1 MRGARPPKYHF
12 GFGRV
17 DPVFGLVPANPPPAP
32 SPPPLAR
39 EVQRQQEEEKRRQLL
54 VQQQERS
61 QHAHRM
67 RELEHQAELRRAAN
81 RQDAT
86 DIARWQREQ
95 RAGTSKR
102 LLAEMVGAP
111 GGPAA
116 DGGGGGAAKR
126 SRQAA
131 LNDQLAQLERETRAA
146 ASAREA
152 QEEHAAR
159 EAEEAAAAR
168 LTAMLA
174 AAKNMQ
180 YQKDLDKLLTEEQR
194 KKKEAEEARR
204 RAEEARLRKEQEDA
218 EAARRAKAL
227 ADAEAARRG
236 QVAADQAAEAARR
249 AQEVAAAAAAAAAAA
264 LPPAVVPPAAR
275 APGEPVQPEYLGGVG
290 QRVEASKDDVARKDR
305 YTGRAAAPAQ
315 KAMGVT
321 IVKAAKDFARIGTIP
336 GPPTQPPQ
344 RVPRVEDLGTVTYA
358 RIAMGN
364 IPPWLGTLDAET
376 QKFALERILHKVVLP
391 TNEVDEEQYMERPIC
406 ITHGSVV
413 VNLERTLIG
422 QGVKQQALRKL
433 NVFCIATDPKH
444 PVPPH
449 QYWQLWQAEVWPR
462 LKTLPSVGHAYGH
475 TVPRGPPRCGIWA
488 KEKKPR
494 EGGPDAG
501 KDYEEWKYHTYAR
514 VGVMAA
520 ILTYPNDEGQW
531 QRPTA
536 LFDAPAAWAWV
547 AAVVNNLRELQTK
560 SEQGGGETIE
570 VAYDYDFWMGA
581 LRVFLKVGGYY
592 MHCMFAGQFD
602 KVLRVVEKLLTRK
615 VQQYRGRVSHQTP
628 LNDALGVYK
637 QHLTSLDANHFPVKI
652 SAVHVA
658 EFILEQRSLNWP
670 LPAMVRKFFTGQ

>member
-1 MRGARPPKYHF
+1 MQGGARPPKYYF

-17 DPVFGLVPANPPPAP
+17 DPVFGLVPVNPPPA
-32 SPPPLAR
+32 PPLAR
-39 EVQRQQEEEKRRQLL
+39 EVQRQQEEKRRQLL
-54 VQQQERS
+54 VQQQEQS

-111 GGPAA
+111 GDPAA

-126 SRQAA
+126 SRLAA
-131 LNDQLAQLERETRAA
+131 LKDKLAQLEQETRAA
-146 ASAREA
+146 ARRREA
-152 QEEHAAR
+152 QEELKAR
-159 EAEEAAAAR
+159 EAQRRTDER
-168 LTAMLA
+168 LKEMLA
-174 AAKNMQ
+174 EAKNME
-180 YQKDLDKLLTEEQR
+180 YQKELDKLLTEEQR
-194 KKKEAEEARR
+194 KKKEAAEAREACR
-204 RAEEARLRKEQEDA
+204 R
-218 EAARRAKAL
+218 
-227 ADAEAARRG
+227 
-236 QVAADQAAEAARR
+236 
-249 AQEVAAAAAAAAAAA
+249 AAAAAAAAQAAEAKRQADAAAQAAEVKRQADAAAAAQAAEAKRQADAAAAASLAQDA
-264 LPPAVVPPAAR
+264 LPPVAVPPVAVPPAAHT
-275 APGEPVQPEYLGGVG
+275 PGGLPEYLGSVR
-290 QRVEASKDDVARKDR
+290 QQVEASKDDVARKDL

-315 KAMGVT
+315 KAVGVK
-321 IVKAAKDFARIGTIP
+321 IVKAAQDFARIGTIP
-336 GPPTQPPQ
+336 GGPQQ
-344 RVPRVEDLGTVTYA
+344 RVPQNENLGTVNYA

-391 TNEVDEEQYMERPIC
+391 VNEVDEEQYMERPIC
-406 ITHGSVV
+406 ITHGAVV
-413 VNLERTLIG
+413 VNLERTLTG

-444 PVPPH
+444 LVPPH
-449 QYWQLWQAEVWPR
+449 QYWQLWQIEAWPR
-462 LKTLPSVGHAYGH
+462 LETLPSVGHAYGH
-475 TVPRGPPRCGIWA
+475 TVPRGPPGCGIWA

-494 EGGPDAG
+494 GEGPDPG
-501 KDYEEWKYHTYAR
+501 KDYQEWKYHIYAR

-520 ILTYPNDEGQW
+520 ILTYPNDEAQW
-531 QRPTA
+531 QRPTD
-536 LFDAPAAWAWV
+536 LFDAAAAWAWV

-560 SEQGGGETIE
+560 SEQGGVETME

-592 MHCMFAGQFD
+592 MHCKFAGQFD
-602 KVLRVVEKLLTRK
+602 KVLRLVERLLTRK
-615 VQQYRGRVSHQTP
+615 VRQYHGRVSPQTP

-637 QHLTSLDANHFPVKI
+637 QHLTSLDGNHFPVKI

-658 EFILEQRSLNWP
+658 EFILEQRSLHWP
-670 LPAMVRKFFTGQ
+670 LPGMVRKFFTGRD